1 LRKNGIKENMELE
14 EEILA
19 KLSPKTRNKARMASE
34 VVLEKQ
40 PTASIG
46 LNHALGGGIG
56 YGRQTLIWGTKSAG
70 KSTFT
75 LQMIAEAQ
83 RAGKKASFIDAEQ
96 SFDPAWATRL
106 GVDTRKLIYSDVKTI
121 EDVVGTGIEFM
132 QAGVDVVAVDSIS
145 ALLSSAYF
153 EKDKK
158 SEELKDL
165 SGTKQIGSEARELA
179 NGVKMWNYANKN
191 TALILISQIR
201 NKITTYGAMQTAT
214 GGHAVDFFSSTV
226 IKLSSTAKEADQIE
240 GELFNGDRIIK
251 QPIGRPVNWSI
262 DKNKLGPPNR
272 YGSYDLY
279 YDGDFV
285 GIDNIGESFDIGE
298 KLGIIIK
305 KGTSWYTIYDTQFQG
320 RPKAIAHLR
329 ENPEVLEQLRGE
341 IAER

>member
-1 LRKNGIKENMELE
+1 MELE

-19 KLSPKTRNKARMASE
+19 KLSPKLRNRAKMASD
-34 VVLEKQ
+34 VILEKQ
-40 PTASIG
+40 PTPSVG
-46 LNHALGGGIG
+46 LNSALGGGFG
-56 YGRQTLIWGTKSAG
+56 YGRQSLVWGTKSAG
-70 KSTFT
+70 KSTFCLGT
-75 LQMIAEAQ
+75 IALGQ
-83 RAGKKASFIDAEQ
+83 LAGKRAAFIDSEQ

-106 GVDTRKLIYSDVKTI
+106 GVNTSKLIYSDVKTI

-132 QAGVDVVAVDSIS
+132 QADVDIIVSDSIS

-201 NKITTYGAMQTAT
+201 NKITTYGAMHQAT

-226 IKLSSTAKEADQIE
+226 VKLTSSAREADQIE
-240 GELFNGDRIIK
+240 GEIFNGDRIIK
-251 QPIGRPVNWSI
+251 EPVGRPVNWSI

-279 YDGDFV
+279 YAGDFV

-298 KLGIIIK
+298 KLGIITK
-305 KGTSWYTIYDTQFQG
+305 KGSSWFTLFETQFQG
-320 RPKAIAHLR
+320 RMKVIAHLR
-329 ENPEVLEQLRGE
+329 ENPDILAKLREE
-341 IAER
+341 IASR

>member
-1 LRKNGIKENMELE
+1 MELE

-19 KLSPKTRNKARMASE
+19 KLSPKTRSKAKMASE
-34 VVLEKQ
+34 VILEKQ
-40 PTASIG
+40 PTASVG
-46 LNHALGGGIG
+46 LNSALGGGIG
-56 YGRQTLIWGTKSAG
+56 YGRQTLVWGTKSAG

-75 LQMIAEAQ
+75 LQMIALAQ
-83 RAGKKASFIDAEQ
+83 KMGKKASFIDAEQ
-96 SFDPAWATRL
+96 SFDPSWATRL
-106 GVDTRKLIYSDVKTI
+106 GVEPNKLLYSDVKTI

-132 QAGVDVVAVDSIS
+132 QAGVDIVVVDSIS

-191 TALILISQIR
+191 TALVLISQIR

-329 ENPEVLEQLRGE
+329 ENPDVLDRLREE
-341 IAER
+341 IASR